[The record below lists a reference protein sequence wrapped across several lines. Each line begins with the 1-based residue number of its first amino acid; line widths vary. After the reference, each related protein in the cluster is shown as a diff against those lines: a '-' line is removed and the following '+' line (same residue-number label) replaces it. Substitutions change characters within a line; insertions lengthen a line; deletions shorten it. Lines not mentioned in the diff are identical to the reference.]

1 MRLKRGSIQG
11 NETVVADANFTVIP
25 LPPSPS
31 IECAKCTYF
40 MKLRNFNISVT
51 EFMNILC
58 CVAGVTL
65 QSSMSNANLPTS
77 SH

>member
-1 MRLKRGSIQG
+1 
-11 NETVVADANFTVIP
+11 
-25 LPPSPS
+25 
-31 IECAKCTYF
+31 